1 MNIKKKEQYSY
12 MKDTIIKELFK
23 TNCIKLG
30 NFTLKSGEVS
40 KYYYD
45 MKNIISNPSLLK
57 QIGDELYNLLD
68 DFDIIC
74 GIPYGA
80 LPIATYIST
89 QYNKPLIYIRD
100 KQKEYGT
107 QKMIEGEYKKED
119 RCVIIDDVITSG
131 RSLEEEIEKLKDKVT
146 IVDVAVIM
154 NRQQNPQCSMKFKSL
169 LYKNDITKYLL
180 QSISE
185 SKKSKLIFSAD
196 ISNCQKIIEIIEKI
210 GKHIVACKI
219 HSDMID
225 NFETYIPKLIE
236 LSIKHNFLIME
247 DRKFNDISYIVNMQ
261 YKKFR
266 NWVDLVTVH
275 SLVTN
280 DVLSVLS
287 GCLIVANMS
296 NNNYNFK
303 EKALQ
308 MAKDNKDN
316 VVGFITQERINMNG
330 MVCMT
335 PGISSSN
342 SKIDDQ
348 KYRTSDEVDT
358 DYIIVGRAIY
368 NSKEDEIEKTVQNI
382 M

>member
-225 NFETYIPKLIE
+225 NFETYIPELIE

-342 SKIDDQ
+342 TKIDDQ

>member
-89 QYNKPLIYIRD
+89 QYNKPLIYVRD

-107 QKMIEGEYKKED
+107 QKMIEGEYKKGD

-185 SKKSKLIFSAD
+185 SKRSKLIFSAD

-303 EKALQ
+303 EKAMQ

-316 VVGFITQERINMNG
+316 VVGFITQERINMNS

-335 PGISSSN
+335 PGISSNN

-368 NSKEDEIEKTVQNI
+368 NSKGDEIEETVQNI

>member
-1 MNIKKKEQYSY
+1 MNIKKKEQYTY

-30 NFTLKSGEVS
+30 NFTLKSGDVS

-131 RSLEEEIEKLKDKVT
+131 RSLEEEIEKLKDKVN

-210 GKHIVACKI
+210 GKQIVACKI

-236 LSIKHNFLIME
+236 LSIKHKFLIME

-368 NSKEDEIEKTVQNI
+368 NSKEDEIEETVQNI

>member
-1 MNIKKKEQYSY
+1 MNIKKKEQYTY
-12 MKDTIIKELFK
+12 MKNEIIKELFK

-119 RCVIIDDVITSG
+119 KCVIIDDVITSG

-196 ISNCQKIIEIIEKI
+196 ISNCQKIIEIIKKI

-225 NFETYIPKLIE
+225 NFETYIPELIE

-303 EKALQ
+303 EKASQ

-316 VVGFITQERINMNG
+316 VVGFITQERINMND

>member
-1 MNIKKKEQYSY
+1 MNIKKKEQYTY

-45 MKNIISNPSLLK
+45 MKNIISNPRLLK

-225 NFETYIPKLIE
+225 NFETYIPELIE

-348 KYRTSDEVDT
+348 KYRTSEEVDT

-368 NSKEDEIEKTVQNI
+368 NRKEDELEKAVQNI

>member
-1 MNIKKKEQYSY
+1 MNIKKKEQYTY

-225 NFETYIPKLIE
+225 NFETYIPELIE

-368 NSKEDEIEKTVQNI
+368 NSKEDEIEETVQNI

>member
-1 MNIKKKEQYSY
+1 MNIKKKEQYTY

-225 NFETYIPKLIE
+225 NFETYIPELIE

-342 SKIDDQ
+342 TKIDDQ
-348 KYRTSDEVDT
+348 KYRTSEEVDT

-368 NSKEDEIEKTVQNI
+368 NRKEDELEKAVQNI

>member
-1 MNIKKKEQYSY
+1 MNIKKKEQYTY
-12 MKDTIIKELFK
+12 MKNEIIKELFK

-30 NFTLKSGEVS
+30 HFTLKSGEVS

-107 QKMIEGEYKKED
+107 QKMIEGEYKKQD

-185 SKKSKLIFSAD
+185 SKKSKLIF
-196 ISNCQKIIEIIEKI
+196 C
-210 GKHIVACKI
+210 
-219 HSDMID
+219 
-225 NFETYIPKLIE
+225 
-236 LSIKHNFLIME
+236 
-247 DRKFNDISYIVNMQ
+247 
-261 YKKFR
+261 
-266 NWVDLVTVH
+266 
-275 SLVTN
+275 
-280 DVLSVLS
+280 
-287 GCLIVANMS
+287 
-296 NNNYNFK
+296 
-303 EKALQ
+303 
-308 MAKDNKDN
+308 
-316 VVGFITQERINMNG
+316 
-330 MVCMT
+330 
-335 PGISSSN
+335 
-342 SKIDDQ
+342 
-348 KYRTSDEVDT
+348 
-358 DYIIVGRAIY
+358 YIIFIQ
-368 NSKEDEIEKTVQNI
+368 E
-382 M
+382 

>member
-131 RSLEEEIEKLKDKVT
+131 RSLEEEIEKLKDKVN

-236 LSIKHNFLIME
+236 LSIKHKFLIME

-316 VVGFITQERINMNG
+316 VVGFITQERIHMNG